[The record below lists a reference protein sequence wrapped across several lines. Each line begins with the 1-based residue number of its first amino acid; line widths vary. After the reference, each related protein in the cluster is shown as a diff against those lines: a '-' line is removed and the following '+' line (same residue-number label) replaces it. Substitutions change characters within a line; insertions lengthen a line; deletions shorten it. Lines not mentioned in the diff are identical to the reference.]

1 MKAVEELVVVFMIMF
16 GAIIENNLL
25 DQLVARLESAGIS
38 GEEFDRFISGLKIEE
53 EGTIHELST

>member
-1 MKAVEELVVVFMIMF
+1 MTAIEELPRVFAI
-16 GAIIENNLL
+16 AIDTIIENNLL

-53 EGTIHELST
+53 EEEREQD